1 MLGEWMTE
9 MRLAARLSGVKVSQ
23 QLGITRQ
30 AISNWERDRRLPTL
44 AMMDK
49 WCAVVGLTAEQIQV
63 AQELLTLA
71 YEQRLKR

>member
-49 WCAVVGLTAEQIQV
+49 WCAVVGLTPEQIQV
-63 AQELLTLA
+63 AQELLRLA
-71 YEQRLKR
+71 YEQRIK